1 MTAVAVVVG
10 LLLAALMQ
18 VTLAPL
24 FPLDGA
30 VADVVLLAL
39 AMLAM
44 TAGPR
49 AAMAA
54 LPALC
59 LAASF
64 TSDRSPGLLIIGY
77 LPLLPLATVLEEAAL
92 PMNRFLR
99 LLTAV
104 VITGLWARLVLA
116 GGAFAQ
122 GADFAPAALIRDIL
136 IPGVALDGLLLSLL
150 YLPSRL
156 MGWTPQSL
164 TLRRTGWFA

>member
-1 MTAVAVVVG
+1 MTIVAAVVG
-10 LLLAALMQ
+10 LVLAALMQ

-30 VADVVLLAL
+30 VAMV
-39 AMLAM
+39 AM

-49 AAMAA
+49 AAMVA

-77 LPLLPLATVLEEAAL
+77 LPFLPLATVLEEAAL
-92 PMNRFLR
+92 PVNRFLR
-99 LLTAV
+99 VLAAL

-136 IPGVALDGLLLSLL
+136 IPGVAVDGLLLSLL
-150 YLPSRL
+150 YLPPRL
-156 MGWTPQSL
+156 MGWAPQPL